1 MADGGFTFGSGFV
14 GAQDPQGQAAA
25 SAGVGQTPAGQN
37 PQGQFVQPVPPQ
49 ALPPQ
54 PVQQAP
60 VYGMPQGTYDPNAGY
75 VAPAAP
81 QPAYQ
86 QPVYQQ
92 PAPQPAYQQP
102 MQPQAP
108 MGYDPNAGQ
117 MGQAQGMGA
126 PLAGMGDA
134 AGGAAQPP
142 FDPNYKFGEK
152 MKTFTT
158 TVKLPEHTIKVDGAY
173 FLNLLAGSISLTR
186 DEKKKIVDSFGKL
199 RQEQVDEL
207 IRIFE
212 EERTKFVELSSK
224 HGAQLKKLEDEHAAD
239 WKDIEVS
246 YTVAQ
251 KKEEEDAKADAIRK
265 QLGLN

>member
-14 GAQDPQGQAAA
+14 GAQDPQGQ
-25 SAGVGQTPAGQN
+25 TPAGQN
-37 PQGQFVQPVPPQ
+37 SQGQFVQPAVAQPVYQQQIQQVQP
-49 ALPPQ
+49 LPQ

-60 VYGMPQGTYDPNAGY
+60 VYGMPQGTYDPNTGY
-75 VAPAAP
+75 AA
-81 QPAYQ
+81 
-86 QPVYQQ
+86 
-92 PAPQPAYQQP
+92 PAPQMPAQPVYQQP
-102 MQPQAP
+102 MQPQP
-108 MGYDPNAGQ
+108 MQQTMGYNPNAGQ
-117 MGQAQGMGA
+117 MAQAQGVGA

-134 AGGAAQPP
+134 SGGAAQPP

-152 MKTFTT
+152 MKNFTT
-158 TVKLPEHTIKVDGAY
+158 TVKLPEHTIKVDDAY